1 LCIFDKNRT
10 VNPEEFLKDFKT
22 VVGEVSLSVK
32 SLTDEE
38 HQRLQEWLSEPKRE
52 PAQTKF
58 TAGALRDIAR
68 EIEYRERKGEPS

>member
-22 VVGEVSLSVK
+22 VVGEKIVGQN
-32 SLTDEE
+32 LTDEE

-68 EIEYRERKGEPS
+68 EIEYRERKGEPI